1 MSDVSP
7 QFRPAEEQLR
17 DTLREVLA
25 RPDYLVDPPPE
36 PSEGMLQLLATL
48 LRWLLTPV
56 KWLFDMTEALPDF
69 LRWLIV
75 VVLIVLLVTV
85 FAHMAWTLMQ
95 AMSGG
100 RRPRR
105 GNALPT
111 DLVPA
116 ELTVTEL
123 EQAADQAFERGALI
137 EAVRFLFRA
146 ALTCLSHREKKRFR
160 PGMTNRQYLN
170 HFRHTSLLPHLQIFV
185 STIELKWYGDEL
197 CENQDYNECRAAYQ
211 QIVRLLRGDSHA
223 DAS

>member
-7 QFRPAEEQLR
+7 QFQPAEEQLR
-17 DTLREVLA
+17 ETLREVLA
-25 RPDYLVDPPPE
+25 RPDYQVDPLAE
-36 PSEGMLQLLATL
+36 PSDGMLQLLATL
-48 LRWLLTPV
+48 LRWLLTPF
-56 KWLFDMTEALPDF
+56 KWLFDFTDGLPDF

-75 VVLIVLLVTV
+75 VVLAVVLVAILV
-85 FAHMAWTLMQ
+85 HIGWTLMQ

-105 GNALPT
+105 GAALPSE
-111 DLVPA
+111 LVSV

-123 EQAADQAFERGALI
+123 EQAADQAFNEGVLI

-146 ALTCLSHREKKRFR
+146 ALTGLSDREKKKFR
-160 PGMTNRQYLN
+160 RGMTNRQYLN

-185 STIELKWYGDEL
+185 STIELKWYGDEP
-197 CENQDYNECRAAYQ
+197 CESHDYNECRGAYQ
-211 QIVRLLRGDSHA
+211 QIMRLLRGGSHV